1 MLIKVLDQFDQ
12 PIEPKQS
19 IDEKRTNSPLGELN
33 RVREHLEICLMDVV
47 ETGKKNE
54 KHKNV
59 QISRKN
65 RENSELLR

>member
-1 MLIKVLDQFDQ
+1 MLIKILDQFDH
-12 PIEPKQS
+12 PIEGKQS
-19 IDEKRTNSPLGELN
+19 LEEKRSNSPLGELN
-33 RVREHLEICLMDVV
+33 RVREHLEICLMEVV

-65 RENSELLR
+65 RENS